1 MAFIREPDI
10 IDYLIQ
16 KKLVEFIKTRT
27 ESEQDM
33 FKIGLLCHTARTANI
48 DKIVLHKKL
57 SPMDE
62 EDLRK
67 FKRMERK
74 YKFSYLKPLTKKELE
89 LEKEQLLSQGIVCG

>member
-10 IDYLIQ
+10 VDYLIQ

-57 SPMDE
+57 SQLDE

-74 YKFSYLKPLTKKELE
+74 YKFSSFSFSFRKPLS
-89 LEKEQLLSQGIVCG
+89 LLDL